1 MVDISLI
8 LSAFLSVLALALPVE
23 QLCVDLRDIHTFII
37 EVNDENKLDLA
48 ADQIM
53 FCIFDAIWPLKYFKK
68 CHKISYLVLYKCVYL
83 LFLRTIRF
91 TTRGRL

>member
-8 LSAFLSVLALALPVE
+8 LSAFLSVLTLALPVE
-23 QLCVDLRDIHTFII
+23 QLCVDLRNIHTFII
-37 EVNDENKLDLA
+37 EVNDEDKLDLA

-68 CHKISYLVLYKCVYL
+68 CHKISYLVL
-83 LFLRTIRF
+83 
-91 TTRGRL
+91 